1 MSDIADHASR
11 RRLITE
17 GFEWEPQDI
26 QDILD
31 AHNIYRSETANGNTT
46 APFNGT
52 QPTAANM
59 NKLFWDPALEKIAT
73 DYAKTCPGV
82 AFNRNRHS
90 DLENAQSIAT
100 FTFTP
105 PSYVGENRLAS
116 SLTTPA
122 MTYVWADYAAFYYY
136 DDNVCMVTV
145 GCDPYKQVVW
155 ARTRYVG
162 CGFSICEDQSHP
174 TLFVC
179 NYWPASLG
187 RTPYIKGTPCSECE
201 NDRLLCENGLCAG
214 GMSSDF
220 VTGNINVDQCDD
232 GTGRNQCIDIDTTE
246 IPSETEI
253 PITTEI
259 PSETTEYPSDTST
272 LPILVHVKTLTGAI
286 YSFNFE
292 TDRTI
297 MYVKKQI
304 KKELDIPVEQ
314 QTLVY
319 ERERLE
325 NMKTLDAYNIQHG
338 STLYLIS
345 GLKW

>member
-82 AFNRNRHS
+82 EHNSNRRS
-90 DLENAQSIAT
+90 DMENAQSIAT
-100 FTFTP
+100 FTFIS
-105 PSYVGENRLAS
+105 PSVGENIRVS

-122 MTYVWADYAAFYYY
+122 MTYMFGNTNHGILGSIDQWADEAAFYSY
-136 DDNVCMVTV
+136 DESFCMIHM
-145 GCDPYKQVVW
+145 CSHYKQVVW
-155 ARTRYVG
+155 AKTRYVG

-246 IPSETEI
+246 IP
-253 PITTEI
+253 ITTEI
-259 PSETTEYPSDTST
+259 PSETTEYPSDTQLSGMIKSYNGLCLT
-272 LPILVHVKTLTGAI
+272 ITSDDNGSLVELLTCN
-286 YSFNFE
+286 SMLE
-292 TDRTI
+292 T
-297 MYVKKQI
+297 Q
-304 KKELDIPVEQ
+304 
-314 QTLVY
+314 
-319 ERERLE
+319 
-325 NMKTLDAYNIQHG
+325 
-338 STLYLIS
+338 
-345 GLKW
+345 